1 MCGSRTPIQIKLHI
15 RLSGTEPHFSRQ
27 HIFIDQFPFFC
38 RNSQRIWTARLLW
51 PDIHRPLSICSRH
64 SLKFLPV
71 YGNSHFLTGIRF
83 SLNSQQTSMLQYHIV
98 RINFRHLQIKH
109 MVCRFQIYG
118 SLFSEMR
125 FSLFQKSAPV
135 FYIRIIRYPF
145 EVNSVIY
152 ASYDSRNGDSL

>member
-38 RNSQRIWTARLLW
+38 RNSQRIWTARLQW

-83 SLNSQQTSMLQYHIV
+83 SLNSQQTPMLQYHIV
-98 RINFRHLQIKH
+98 RINFRHLQTAKITGYAFIH
-109 MVCRFQIYG
+109 RFCQ
-118 SLFSEMR
+118 
-125 FSLFQKSAPV
+125 
-135 FYIRIIRYPF
+135 
-145 EVNSVIY
+145 
-152 ASYDSRNGDSL
+152 DSRTFLIRMDSIG